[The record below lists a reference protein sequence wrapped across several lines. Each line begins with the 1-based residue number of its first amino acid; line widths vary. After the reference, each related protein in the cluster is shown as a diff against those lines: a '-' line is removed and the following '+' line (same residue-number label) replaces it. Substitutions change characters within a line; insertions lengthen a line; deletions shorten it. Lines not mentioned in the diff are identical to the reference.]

1 MTTAPTLPRSSTFGI
16 VCLVAGIFV
25 FSIQDMILKLI
36 SGGYPLSEAMVL
48 RSLTA
53 APILAVFAWR
63 DGGLGTLFTPGV
75 GKMVLRGVVMLVA
88 YTSYYLALPALPIAS
103 AVALYFSAPL
113 FITVLSVAWLG
124 EHVSLPRWIAVVA
137 GFAGVVVMVRPGA
150 ALFEWAALLPVI
162 SGLAYGVS
170 MIFARTM
177 GGRETAT
184 SMAFWGNAVFLLA
197 AIAMALA
204 FGDGRFAAGAHPSMQ
219 FLLRAWVWPSAEDAA
234 LMCACGV
241 IAAMGLT
248 LLTQAYRSTPASVV
262 APFEYSAMLWGVIW
276 GWTVWQDWPDVEAWA
291 GISII
296 IGAGL
301 FVLWR
306 ERVERA

>member
-1 MTTAPTLPRSSTFGI
+1 MTTAPTLPRTSTLGI
-16 VCLVAGIFV
+16 ACLVAGILV
-25 FSIQDMILKLI
+25 FSIQDMILKFL
-36 SGGYPLSEAMVL
+36 SDGYPLSEAMVL

-63 DGGLGTLFTPGV
+63 DGGLGTLFTAGI
-75 GKMVLRGVVMLVA
+75 GRMVLRGVVMLVA

-113 FITVLSVAWLG
+113 FITVLSVVWLG
-124 EHVSLPRWIAVVA
+124 ERVSLPRWIAVAA

-150 ALFEWAALLPVI
+150 TLFEWAALLPVI
-162 SGLAYGVS
+162 SGLAYGTS
-170 MIFARTM
+170 MIFARSL

-184 SMAFWGNAVFLLA
+184 AMAFWGNAVFLLA

-204 FGDGRFAAGAHPSMQ
+204 FGDGRYAAGAHPSMQ
-219 FLLRAWVWPSAEDAA
+219 FLLRAWVWPSALDAA
-234 LMCACGV
+234 LMSGCGI

-276 GWTVWQDWPDVEAWA
+276 GWMVWRDWPDLMSWV

-306 ERVERA
+306 ERVERG

>member
-1 MTTAPTLPRSSTFGI
+1 MTTAPTLPRSSTLGI
-16 VCLVAGIFV
+16 TCLVAGILV
-25 FSIQDMILKLI
+25 FSVQDMILKFL

-63 DGGLGTLFTPGV
+63 DGGLRTLFTAGI
-75 GKMVLRGVVMLVA
+75 GRMVLRGVVMLVA

-113 FITVLSVAWLG
+113 FITVLSVVWLG
-124 EHVSLPRWIAVVA
+124 ERVSLPRWIAVAA

-150 ALFEWAALLPVI
+150 TLFEWAALLPVI

-184 SMAFWGNAVFLLA
+184 SMAFWGNAVFLLG

-204 FGDGRFAAGAHPSMQ
+204 FGDGRYAAGAHPSMQ
-219 FLLRAWVWPSAEDAA
+219 FLLRAWVWPSAFDAA
-234 LMCACGV
+234 LMCGCGI

-276 GWTVWQDWPDVEAWA
+276 GWLVWRDWPDLMSWV

-306 ERVERA
+306 ERVERV

>member
-1 MTTAPTLPRSSTFGI
+1 MTTAPTLPRTSTFGI

-25 FSIQDMILKLI
+25 FSIQDMILKFI
-36 SGGYPLSEAMVL
+36 SDGYPLSEAMVL

-75 GKMVLRGVVMLVA
+75 GRMVLRGVVMLAA

-113 FITVLSVAWLG
+113 FITVLSVVWLG
-124 EHVSLPRWIAVVA
+124 ERVSLPRWIAVAA

-150 ALFEWAALLPVI
+150 TLFEWAALLPVI

-170 MIFARTM
+170 MIFARTI
-177 GGRETAT
+177 GGRETA
-184 SMAFWGNAVFLLA
+184 SAMAFWGNAVFLLA
-197 AIAMALA
+197 ALAMALV
-204 FGDGRFAAGAHPSMQ
+204 FGGGDYAAGAHPSMQ
-219 FLLRAWVWPSAEDAA
+219 FLLRAWVWPSAFDAM
-234 LMCACGV
+234 LMCGCGV

-248 LLTQAYRSTPASVV
+248 LLTQAYRSTPASVI

-276 GWTVWQDWPDVEAWA
+276 GWTVWRDWPDATSWA

-306 ERVERA
+306 ERVERV